1 MVCGVSFL
9 ECKIRVSVRCDAV
22 SFRAKMVVVRVL
34 YSSRVF
40 SVCLVDNIR
49 GVVLPAYSGC
59 VVKQE

>member
-9 ECKIRVSVRCDAV
+9 ECWIRVSVWCGVV
-22 SFRAKMVVVRVL
+22 SFRAEIVVVRVL

-40 SVCLVDNIR
+40 SFCLEDNIR
-49 GVVLPAYSGC
+49 GVVLPRYSGY